1 MESKT
6 LAAPAADPAGPAS
19 PERNGLFGWYA
30 HAQPRER
37 RAFWSCKVGYM
48 LDGMDTQMLS
58 FVIPTLV
65 ATWGISLADA
75 GFIGTMT
82 LLASALGGWIAGILS
97 DRIGRVRTLQ
107 LTVLW
112 FAVFTALCG
121 LAQNYHQLLAA
132 RALMGF
138 GFGGEWTAG
147 AVLIGEVIR
156 ARDRGKAVGLVQ
168 SGWAIGWG
176 LSALLYALLFSVL
189 PAELA
194 WRALFLVGLAPALLV
209 VVIRRYVKEPDVY
222 AKEKATQAKVA
233 DAPRLTEIFA
243 PKLLSTT
250 LRAAL
255 LTTGAQGGYYA
266 ITTWLPTFLKTER
279 HLTVMGTGGYL
290 AMIIFGS
297 WVGYLTSAY
306 LTDRLGRKPNFI
318 LFALGSMV
326 IAFSYTSLNLTN
338 ASMLWL
344 GFPLGFFASGIFS
357 GMGAFLTELFPTRV
371 RGSGQGFCY
380 NVGRAI
386 GALFPFLIGAL
397 SKQYGLGM
405 SIGIFAVAAYGVVIV
420 AALTL
425 PETRG
430 RELDAA

>member
-1 MESKT
+1 
-6 LAAPAADPAGPAS
+6 
-19 PERNGLFGWYA
+19 
-30 HAQPRER
+30 
-37 RAFWSCKVGYM
+37 M

-75 GFIGTMT
+75 GFIGTIT
-82 LLASALGGWIAGILS
+82 LLASAAGGWIAGILS

-121 LAQNYHQLLAA
+121 PRRTTTSCSRA
-132 RALMGF
+132 RADGLRLRRRMDGRR
-138 GFGGEWTAG
+138 GADRRSDPCARPRQGG
-147 AVLIGEVIR
+147 R
-156 ARDRGKAVGLVQ
+156 PRPVGL
-168 SGWAIGWG
+168 GDRLG
-176 LSALLYALLFSVL
+176 LCALLYALLFSVL
-189 PAELA
+189 PAEQA

-209 VVIRRYVKEPDVY
+209 VAIRRYVKEPDVY
-222 AKEKATQAKVA
+222 EKEKAAQAKVA

-243 PKLLSTT
+243 PKLITTT

-318 LFALGSMV
+318 LFAVGSMV
-326 IAFSYTSLNLTN
+326 IAFAYTSLNLTN

-371 RGSGQGFCY
+371 RGSGGFCY

-397 SKQYGLGM
+397 SKQYGAGT

>member
-1 MESKT
+1 MDSKT
-6 LAAPAADPAGPAS
+6 LTAPPATDPAPAG
-19 PERNGLFGWYA
+19 RGGLFSWYSETG
-30 HAQPRER
+30 PRER

-75 GFIGTMT
+75 GFIGTLT

-112 FAVFTALCG
+112 FAVFTGLCG

-189 PAELA
+189 PAEHA
-194 WRALFLVGLAPALLV
+194 WRGLFLIGLLPALLV

-222 AKEKATQAKVA
+222 EKAKAAQANVS
-233 DAPRLTEIFA
+233 DTPRLTEIFA

-290 AMIIFGS
+290 ATIIVGS
-297 WVGYLTSAY
+297 WVGYLASAY

-380 NVGRAI
+380 NVGRAV

-397 SKQYGLGM
+397 SKHYGLGA
-405 SIGIFAVAAYGVVIV
+405 SIGIFAVAAYGVLIV

>member
-209 VVIRRYVKEPDVY
+209 VAIRRYVKEPDVY

>member
-6 LAAPAADPAGPAS
+6 LAANAAEPAS
-19 PERNGLFGWYA
+19 PERNGLFSWYGD
-30 HAQPRER
+30 AQPRER

-65 ATWGISLADA
+65 ATWGISFADA
-75 GFIGTMT
+75 GFIGTVT
-82 LLASALGGWIAGILS
+82 LLASAAGGWIAGILS

-176 LSALLYALLFSVL
+176 LCALLYALLFSVL
-189 PAELA
+189 PAEQA

-209 VVIRRYVKEPDVY
+209 VAIRRYVKEPDVY
-222 AKEKATQAKVA
+222 EKEKAAQAKVA

-243 PKLLSTT
+243 PKLITTT

-306 LTDRLGRKPNFI
+306 LTDRLGRKTNFI

-326 IAFSYTSLNLTN
+326 IAFAYTSLNLTN